1 MVVIFAT
8 LGLPICA
15 GRRSARTD
23 WLSLEPSVV
32 TRYRLFGGEP
42 CQLRSPSDH
51 LSQACVCSSVR
62 VSRAV
67 PLNQIEPDINPL
79 LAAVPVFNTIDKHR
93 GRERPDTGA
102 VHAHRR

>member
-32 TRYRLFGGEP
+32 TRYRLFGGEFVSTAIAERP
-42 CQLRSPSDH
+42 PE
-51 LSQACVCSSVR
+51 SSVC
-62 VSRAV
+62 VLQRASITCC
-67 PLNQIEPDINPL
+67 PAQSD
-79 LAAVPVFNTIDKHR
+79 
-93 GRERPDTGA
+93 
-102 VHAHRR
+102 